1 MDTHVDGDYK
11 LRVDGKIDIIAESQ
25 VNVQGSQINLN

>member
-11 LRVDGKIDIIAESQ
+11 LRVDGQIDIIADGN
-25 VNVQGSQINLN
+25 VNVQGFSINLN